1 MKYRVTDPI
10 VIGEEMEHTG
20 GGCNYLT
27 YQILAL
33 EGEGF
38 SVFYAFYLPDYN
50 TVEFRRAAILDAYET
65 DGSEEW
71 CSVPEEL
78 QTSDAFA
85 SIRDELKNRYLEDHI
100 HARHERRHPEM
111 KYRIDPGKFYEDADG
126 NVYRQVFRII
136 REGNILHFGY
146 KVDKDA
152 GKTDYDTCVKICG
165 ELKETDPVF
174 TEREIAELISGFLV
188 KENIAKRVSF
198 AKRESEAP
206 VCVFQH
212 GGRGYELVLRN
223 IEEEITVFKDVAT
236 KGSALRKVAFV
247 YRDRYIEAMYTR
259 KGDDLRLFLED
270 ASIGLDAPYLTELLL
285 NAGVGKDTM

>member
-85 SIRDELKNRYLEDHI
+85 SIRNELKNRYLEDRI
-100 HARHERRHPEM
+100 HEKYKRKYPEM
-111 KYRIDPGKFYEDADG
+111 KYKISPGKFYEDADG

-146 KVDKDA
+146 KVDKDT
-152 GKTDYDTCVKICG
+152 GKTDYNTCLKIYR
-165 ELKETDPVF
+165 ELKETAPVF

-198 AKRESEAP
+198 VEKENETP
-206 VCVFQH
+206 VCIFQH
-212 GGRGYELVLRN
+212 RGRDYELVLRN
-223 IEEEITVFKDVAT
+223 TEEEITVIKDVAIE
-236 KGSALRKVAFV
+236 GSPLRIVAFV
-247 YRDRYIEAMYTR
+247 YRDRYVEAMYTR
-259 KGDDLRLFLED
+259 KGDDLRLFPED
-270 ASIGLDAPYLTELLL
+270 VRIGLDASHLVKLLL
-285 NAGVGKDTM
+285 KAGVGKDAV

>member
-10 VIGEEMEHTG
+10 VIGEEIEYTG

-38 SVFYAFYLPDYN
+38 SIFYAFYLPDYN

-85 SIRDELKNRYLEDHI
+85 SIRNELKNRYLEDCI
-100 HARHERRHPEM
+100 HVRHERRHPEM

-126 NVYRQVFRII
+126 NVYRQVFRVI

-146 KVDKDA
+146 KVDKDT
-152 GKTDYDTCVKICG
+152 GKTNYDTCVKICG

-174 TEREIAELISGFLV
+174 TDENILELIAGYLV
-188 KENIAKRVSF
+188 KENITKRVSF

-212 GGRGYELVLRN
+212 RGRDYRLALKN
-223 IEEEITVFKDVAT
+223 TEEKVTVVKDVPAE
-236 KGSALRKVAFV
+236 GNMLGKVVFT
-247 YRDRYIEAMYTR
+247 YNGRRIEALYTR
-259 KGDDLRLFLED
+259 RGDDLRLFLED
-270 ASIGLDAPYLTELLL
+270 ARIGLDASRLTELLL
-285 NAGVGKDTM
+285 KAGVGKDAV